1 MLETIGDST
10 VRFTTRSDNN
20 MAVEDKDVNNQRVE
34 KIREERPVEKSDE
47 GARADL
53 EENKN
58 EKTSKYQLEKNKIV
72 FEKYNK
78 NGEVILR
85 IPPAQKPVDEIA

>member
-1 MLETIGDST
+1 MLDTIGDSSI
-10 VRFTTRSDNN
+10 RFTTKSDNN
-20 MAVEDKDVNNQRVE
+20 LAVEDKDVTNQRID

-47 GARADL
+47 GTKTDL
-53 EENKN
+53 EQDKNNKN
-58 EKTSKYQLEKNKIV
+58 SKYQLEENKIV